1 MDLKASG
8 QPAKGI
14 WDRSVVKIGL
24 ISLVCCLFGCVALM
38 AVAGFRGP
46 LFNFLVGLLASPI
59 LLVFGWFTYPAV
71 YVIVALAWSCYT
83 ESVATVGLRKR
94 VFLAISAVG
103 GAVVVS
109 FFALTQTGADPVI
122 GGMAGAL
129 AGYLITRWKYSAK
142 PVRLVHDLVS
152 L

>member
-14 WDRSVVKIGL
+14 WDRSVAKIAL
-24 ISLVCCLFGCVALM
+24 ISLGCCLFGCVALM
-38 AVAGFRGP
+38 AVAGFREP
-46 LFNFLVGLLASPI
+46 LANFLVGLLASPI

-83 ESVATVGLRKR
+83 ESVATFGLRKR
-94 VFLAISAVG
+94 VFLAISAVV
-103 GAVVVS
+103 GAVAVS
-109 FFALTQTGADPVI
+109 LFALTQTGADPII
-122 GGMAGAL
+122 GGIAGAL
-129 AGYLITRWKYSAK
+129 GGYLITWWKY
-142 PVRLVHDLVS
+142 PVQPVPLVHDLVS